1 MNKAKLRKQH
11 SVQWPRPQHRSIYNQ
26 AVDPLGAPV
35 IEPPPTPV
43 EAPDIDREQDEDE
56 DIRREPL
63 YSVLIHNDDVT
74 PYEYV
79 VQILQRIF
87 LLSEELA
94 EHVAWTAHH
103 EEVAVVVVRPR
114 AEAEKL
120 AKVARAHARVDGF
133 PLTFTLERA
142 N

>member
-1 MNKAKLRKQH
+1 MSKAKLHKQH
-11 SVQWPRPQHRSIYNQ
+11 SVRWSRPQHRSIYNQ
-26 AVDPLGAPV
+26 VADPFAAPV
-35 IEPPPTPV
+35 IDPSV
-43 EAPDIDREQDEDE
+43 APIDDPAIDRGADEGE
-56 DIRREPL
+56 DTRREPL
-63 YSVLIHNDDVT
+63 YSVLLHNDDVT

-79 VQILQRIF
+79 VRILQRIF

-120 AKVARAHARVDGF
+120 VKVALAHARVDNY